1 MASKLTKNCD
11 ACKHSWVTHAIE
23 KLRSGETVAFDGAA
37 LLLYGV
43 TAIPVRL
50 KILLDRLLSTFK
62 RHEMLGILA
71 AFGWTLEDYNRGYIM
86 QDQVGRVVES
96 WTMVTR
102 DEENLILQQFLKMP
116 EFRSIAQDLLEQDVR
131 DSLTPQASPKKAA
144 EEEPLM
150 PTVFDPRLIAYP
162 LLSPRFLPFGQPNEE
177 KLRSKLPEV
186 LDLSGKKSP
195 SNSTTTSSSGKKRVL
210 CTACNKTFC
219 DKGALKIHYS
229 AVHLK
234 EMHKCTVEGCS
245 MTFSSR
251 RSRNR
256 HSANPNPKLHC
267 QKKREILPNSKILND
282 VNIASILTTEKRS
295 NKRKGVPTKVT
306 RIDTQIERLTA

>member
-1 MASKLTKNCD
+1 M
-11 ACKHSWVTHAIE
+11 
-23 KLRSGETVAFDGAA
+23 
-37 LLLYGV
+37 
-43 TAIPVRL
+43 
-50 KILLDRLLSTFK
+50 
-62 RHEMLGILA
+62 
-71 AFGWTLEDYNRGYIM
+71 
-86 QDQVGRVVES
+86 GRVVES

-102 DEENLILQQFLKMP
+102 EEENLILQQFLKIP
-116 EFRSIAQDLLEQDVR
+116 EFRNIAQDLLEQDVR
-131 DSLTPQASPKKAA
+131 DSLTPQASPKKGI
-144 EEEPLM
+144 EEEPIM

-162 LLSPRFLPFGQPNEE
+162 LLSPRFLPFGQSNDD

-186 LDLSGKKSP
+186 LDLSGKKP
-195 SNSTTTSSSGKKRVL
+195 LSNSTTTTSSSGKKRVL

-267 QKKREILPNSKILND
+267 QKKREIIPSSKILND
-282 VNIASILTTEKRS
+282 VNTTSLLTPEKRS

-306 RIDTQIERLTA
+306 RLDSQIERLTA